1 MAFTASASLIP
12 AAARAARS
20 RDASVCLLA
29 RLPASLTSSANSFFA
44 TSAPSLASRRTCS
57 KRSASLPVANST
69 ISASSFLVLAPSSSA
84 VASCDLAVSSSSSRC
99 FVERR
104 SIGTPSAFLRM
115 RAAPS
120 SFIAALRSPS
130 SRVLR
135 LTRASHLPRRSSRDS
150 ASSGRAFSS
159 PNECT
164 DVGSSSSASTKDL
177 GSAGSGLMA
186 RAVGPGRSGDVLRP
200 RAGDTMPLPSSS
212 APSSS
217 SACGAGGLASSAVTS
232 TPSTFLA
239 RRSAGLVCSPLTS
252 RSSTA

>member
-1 MAFTASASLIP
+1 MAFTASASLMP

-29 RLPASLTSSANSFFA
+29 RLPASLTSSANSFLA

-159 PNECT
+159 PKECT
-164 DVGSSSSASTKDL
+164 DVGRSSSASTKDL

-200 RAGDTMPLPSSS
+200 RAGDTMPLPSS
-212 APSSS
+212 ATSSS

>member
-84 VASCDLAVSSSSSRC
+84 VASCALAVSSSSSRC

-135 LTRASHLPRRSSRDS
+135 LTRASHFPRRSSRDS

-159 PNECT
+159 PKECT
-164 DVGSSSSASTKDL
+164 DVGRSSSASTKDL

-200 RAGDTMPLPSSS
+200 RAGDTMPLPSS
-212 APSSS
+212 ATSSS
-217 SACGAGGLASSAVTS
+217 SARGAGGLASSAVTS
-232 TPSTFLA
+232 TPSTFFA